1 VKFFLFFLIVCGGSI
16 YAYAK
21 LRAGEVL
28 RFETTSTPR
37 QVTMTAVGLVATKR
51 RWATLSQGDGSA
63 NFTFHKGANKLLLVI
78 GLLFFLLPGI
88 IYAILAG
95 KKEAL
100 AINTEEVGTS
110 MTVVQISSNGWRG
123 KSAGRALRGQI
134 GLAVG
139 SVAATTVAPVFT
151 SGQLAMPPG
160 LPPVQ
165 VSKVE
170 EPTL

>member
-16 YAYAK
+16 YAYMK
-21 LRAGEVL
+21 LKAGEVL
-28 RFETTSTPR
+28 RFETTSSPR

-63 NFTFHKGANKLLLVI
+63 NFTFQKGANKLVLLV
-78 GLLFFLLPGI
+78 GLFFFLVPGI

-100 AINTEEVGTS
+100 AVNTEELGDG

-123 KSAGRALRGQI
+123 KSAGRALRGQV

-139 SVAATTVAPVFT
+139 AVAATT
-151 SGQLAMPPG
+151 SLAQGPG
-160 LPPVQ
+160 A
-165 VSKVE
+165 
-170 EPTL
+170 